1 MKKHYQ
7 APEILF
13 EDFALSSSIAGSCGF
28 IVNNSSKYVCA
39 FYDEREEKYVF
50 TADIGACSTK
60 NEDGQNGICYH
71 VPVDTSDL
79 FNS

>member
-28 IVNNSSKYVCA
+28 
-39 FYDEREEKYVF
+39 EKYRMAEYMLEEF
-50 TADIGACSTK
+50 HNHLNGLPTK
-60 NEDGQNGICYH
+60 YEVTPQMLE
-71 VPVDTSDL
+71 TMA
-79 FNS
+79 